1 MKRVIFIISGVV
13 VMEQY
18 WDEGWRVGELVNNRC
33 VSKTKGEINFNTVV
47 LQSKIFVTGTFH

>member
-33 VSKTKGEINFNTVV
+33 VSNTKEEINFNTVV
-47 LQSKIFVTGTFH
+47 LQS